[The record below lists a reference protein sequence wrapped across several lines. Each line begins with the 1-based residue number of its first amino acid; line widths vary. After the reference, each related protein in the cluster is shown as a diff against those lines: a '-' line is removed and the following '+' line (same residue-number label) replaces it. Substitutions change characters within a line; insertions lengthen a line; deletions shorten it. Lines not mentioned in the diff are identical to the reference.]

1 MDRLRHQTHAQRSAN
16 AADRLE
22 ARLAP
27 RAKRFVQRFPCD
39 TEILCNL
46 RHSARTRNVTYRS
59 GQCVLSQYLPTS
71 LGTVCGDS
79 SAQAGL
85 GVGHVH
91 HVGESRADGFE

>member
-1 MDRLRHQTHAQRSAN
+1 MNRLRHQANAQRSAN
-16 AADRLE
+16 ATDRLE
-22 ARLAP
+22 ERFAP
-27 RAKRFVQRFPCD
+27 KAKRFVKRFPCD
-39 TEILCNL
+39 TGILRNL
-46 RHSARTRNVTYRS
+46 CHSARTRNVTYRS

-71 LGTVCGDS
+71 LGTVCMDS